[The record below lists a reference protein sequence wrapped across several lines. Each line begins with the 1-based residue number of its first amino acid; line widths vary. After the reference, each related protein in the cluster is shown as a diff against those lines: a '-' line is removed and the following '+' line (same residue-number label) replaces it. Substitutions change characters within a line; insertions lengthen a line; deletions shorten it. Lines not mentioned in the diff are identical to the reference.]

1 MTQPTVS
8 SMLGN
13 KILSG
18 LPSSEQVRL
27 GERLQR
33 QSLCF
38 GQKLYEPGDRIGFV
52 YFPTSSAISILS
64 VMEDGESVEVA
75 TVGNEGMLGVR
86 AFFGLEIAMGR
97 AVAQCSGELYRL
109 PVEAFREELQR
120 SEPLYRLVD
129 RYSHA
134 FLAQMFQSAGCNRL
148 HAAEQRCA
156 RWLLMIRDRCRSDEL
171 HFTQEFLGDILG
183 VRRQSVGIIQDQLQ
197 KAGLIRYSRGKVSI
211 LDGHGLEEVACEC
224 YKKLKDEFD
233 RHCADAT

>member
-1 MTQPTVS
+1 
-8 SMLGN
+8 MLGN

-18 LPSSEQVRL
+18 LPSSEQARL

-33 QSLCF
+33 LSLCF

-52 YFPTSSAISILS
+52 YFPISSAISILS

-86 AFFGLEIAMGR
+86 AFFGLETAMGR
-97 AVAQCSGELYRL
+97 AVAQCSGDLYRL

-120 SEPLYRLVD
+120 SERLYRLVD

-134 FLAQMFQSAGCNRL
+134 LLTQMFQSAGCNRL

-171 HFTQEFLGDILG
+171 HFTQEFLGEILG
-183 VRRQSVGIIQDQLQ
+183 VRRQSVGLIQDQLQ

-211 LDGHGLEEVACEC
+211 LDGEGLQGVACEC

-233 RHCADAT
+233 HHLLNREAYP